1 MCKWH
6 QRIAVYETNKPS
18 SSPKKQFSNL
28 TREFTLTTNEMSC
41 ECPNKSLTIAYT
53 TPNPRGAV
61 LNGTSNIVIKSK
73 LPPGVTRAQGI
84 RMLHDK
90 DFFINCDPHL
100 AKYEATGEVAD
111 PDALPA
117 RAQRGTAAGR
127 PTYAYK
133 ILDVVPNVPKA
144 VWGSEVQ
151 STYEFTDVER
161 GLFCR
166 IRSPLN
172 VHMEALWEIRD
183 ADDGGLELV
192 EDADIR
198 CSKLLLGLVK
208 SQCEAGGACFSSF
221 FS

>member
-1 MCKWH
+1 
-6 QRIAVYETNKPS
+6 
-18 SSPKKQFSNL
+18 
-28 TREFTLTTNEMSC
+28 MSC
-41 ECPNKSLTIAYT
+41 ECPNKSLTIADIA
-53 TPNPRGAV
+53 PNPRGAV

-73 LPPGVTRAQGI
+73 LPPGVTRAQGV
-84 RMLHDK
+84 RMLHDDK

-100 AKYEATGEVAD
+100 VKYEATGEVAD
-111 PDALPA
+111 PVALPA
-117 RAQRGTAAGR
+117 RAQRGTCTG

-183 ADDGGLELV
+183 ADDGGGGLELV
-192 EDADIR
+192 EDAEIR

-208 SQCEAGGACFSSF
+208 SQCEAGGACFSF
-221 FS
+221 FFFFLTHHHPRSANKPMSSGQDP